1 MISSAITLAPYRHAS
16 PDETHSS
23 DAPPVCAPALAK
35 GPPRC
40 YEASA
45 SRSDRMR
52 DTDHMFIIYF
62 YYLQTQTVGRRA
74 LLCRTEA
81 VAPGAHLTKLVRVRN
96 DTRQE
101 DLRDQQP

>member
-1 MISSAITLAPYRHAS
+1 MTSRSRKSRARPLASMISSEASASELAISSAITLAPYRHAS

-52 DTDHMFIIYF
+52 DTHHKFFLRPTPQILLQPLV
-62 YYLQTQTVGRRA
+62 YY
-74 LLCRTEA
+74 
-81 VAPGAHLTKLVRVRN
+81 
-96 DTRQE
+96 
-101 DLRDQQP
+101 